1 MKRLFTLLG
10 SFGFMIVYSQTT
22 VPPTNITTTENYVFS
37 RTYLEPTA
45 TSDTS
50 TKQVQSVS
58 YFDGLGR
65 PKQSVAI
72 KGSPTGK
79 DIVSHIEYDGFG
91 RQVLNYLPVPQSG
104 TLNGRL
110 VPTPLANATNIYPVG
125 EIIYAEKVLEN
136 SPLDR
141 IQQQYGTG
149 ESWRANS
156 KKTEFF
162 YETNGTE
169 VKKFVTTFNYTTFKS
184 TLPTNTNYAA
194 ETLYKNRIKDE
205 DGNETIEYKNGEGQ
219 TILVRKVISTTENA
233 DTYYVYNDYNQLAF
247 VIPPLAAAKTTLSTT
262 DLDNLCYQYRYDGRN
277 RLVEK
282 KLPGKG
288 WEEMVYDRQDR
299 LVATQ
304 DALLKL
310 ANQWLFTKY
319 DQFGRVVYTGIHVDS
334 TGRAALQSS
343 LETNTSNPQNNENRK
358 SSPTT
363 YSGMGFYYTNTAFPV
378 ITISSKLLSVNY
390 YDSYPVGTPP
400 FNNILGQTPS
410 PTLLISTYT
419 THGNSIRSTK
429 GLPTASF
436 VNNLE
441 ANGWTKNY
449 TFYDLKARPI
459 GTYSF
464 NYLGG
469 YTKTE
474 SLLDFAG
481 VPQKTFTYH
490 KRLSADTEIK
500 IKERFEYNQYT
511 TALVKH
517 YHEVVGKSPEVL
529 LTENTYNEIGQLTNK
544 KVGNNI
550 QSIDYAYNIRGWLA
564 GVNNPKTLNGKLF
577 GFTIN
582 YQSPLEITN
591 VSPYSLNT
599 GLTVEKKF
607 NGNISEVTWA
617 SGDTANPILEK
628 YGYVYDKLNRLLA
641 GFYYTG
647 NQHTYNSENY
657 EILNYDKNGNIS
669 NLKRSSFFS
678 GTSSNLIDNLAYTY
692 KDGNGNSNQLSLLQ
706 DNANNP
712 SGYEGGG
719 NPISYD
725 LNGNMTNM
733 LDKGISA
740 IDYNFLNLPIQMSI
754 QEGGITDINIKTIY
768 RADGTKLR
776 KTNTTN
782 TTGIIGVATI
792 VSITDYL
799 DGFQY
804 LDNTKSGNLSE
815 AAFADLEINMSM
827 EREAF
832 SRESIARPI
841 PGVPAANKFV
851 LQFVPTSEGF
861 YDFKENRYIY
871 QYKDHLGNTRLS
883 YAWNTTTSSID
894 VLDKNDYYPFGMNH
908 LDANAGSFIG
918 EGSYKNYKYNGKELQ
933 ETGMY
938 DYGAR
943 MYMPDIGRWGVVDP
957 LAEKYNSF
965 SPYNYCVNNPIL
977 YVDPDG
983 RDGVVTGTG
992 TKDDPYV
999 VTGNYY
1005 YSGLSKDQVKG
1016 LNGSISDY
1024 NNKGNS
1030 REIKTG
1036 DGKIFVKFN
1045 LSAIESKDNDS
1056 AIASAKGDVA
1066 EGADG
1071 NNVRW
1076 GNVVTSDAL
1085 GGAALADADRMTI
1098 RSDND
1103 KVNANSI
1110 NGVNAVDVFRSNFN
1124 HEIGHNL
1131 GGVHGDPGG
1140 MMNPTETFTDTTQQI
1155 TSGGSGSNRSFN
1167 RATVTNDAVR
1177 AIMGRVG
1184 QTTQVTTAK
1193 GNVRPSSYGIVNSI
1207 YLNAKENSRVDQTGS
1222 NGKISRK

>member
-10 SFGFMIVYSQTT
+10 SIGFVIAYSQNIT

-45 TSDTS
+45 TSNTS

-65 PKQSVAI
+65 PKQSIAI
-72 KGSPTGK
+72 KATTSGK
-79 DIVSHIEYDGFG
+79 DLVTTIPYDGFG
-91 RQVLNYLPVPQSG
+91 RQIDSWLPASMS
-104 TLNGRL
+104 TLNGGIQSG
-110 VPTPLANATNIYPVG
+110 VESAVSTTHNNDPNPFSH
-125 EIIYAEKVLEN
+125 KDLEN

-141 IQQQYGTG
+141 INAQINPGTD
-149 ESWRANS
+149 WAN
-156 KKTEFF
+156 KPVTFG
-162 YETNGTE
+162 YETNIGTE
-169 VKKFVTTFNYTTFKS
+169 VKRYTNSTSWSNGATLSSLSQTANYGA
-184 TLPTNTNYAA
+184 NQ
-194 ETLYKNRIKDE
+194 LYKNTVTDE
-205 DGNETIEYKNGEGQ
+205 DGNLSIEYKNGEGQ
-219 TILVRKVISTTENA
+219 TILVRKNDGNTDV

-247 VIPPLAAAKTTLSTT
+247 VIPPLAAAKTTLSIP

-288 WEEMVYDRQDR
+288 WEYMIYDKQDR

-304 DALLKL
+304 DALLKS

-319 DQFGRVVYTGIHVDS
+319 DQFGRVVYTGMYVNPS
-334 TGRAALQSS
+334 QRAALQNS
-343 LETNTSNPQNNENRK
+343 LDANSNPQNNEIRATT
-358 SSPTT
+358 PTT
-363 YSGMGFYYTNTAFPV
+363 YSGIALYYTNTAFPV
-378 ITISSKLLSVNY
+378 ITASSKLLSVNY
-390 YDSYPVGTPP
+390 YDSYPTGTPP
-400 FNNILGQTPS
+400 FNNILGQSPS
-410 PTLLISTYT
+410 PTLLTSTYT
-419 THGNSIRSTK
+419 TYGNSVRSTK

-436 VNNLE
+436 VNNID

-449 TFYDLKARPI
+449 TFYDIKARPI

-490 KRLSADTEIK
+490 KRLSVDAEIK

-511 TALVKH
+511 NALVKH

-550 QSIDYAYNIRGWLA
+550 QSIDYAYNIRGWLT
-564 GVNNPKTLNGKLF
+564 GVNNPKILNGKLF

-591 VSPYSLNT
+591 TSPYSSNT

-617 SGDTANPILEK
+617 SGDTPTPLLKK

-647 NQHTYNSENY
+647 SQYTYNSENF

-669 NLKRSSFFS
+669 DLKRTSFF
-678 GTSSNLIDNLAYTY
+678 GNTTSNLIDDLSYNYQN
-692 KDGNGNSNQLSLLQ
+692 GNGNSNRLISIT
-706 DNANNP
+706 DIPNA

-719 NPISYD
+719 GTISYD
-725 LNGNMTNM
+725 DNGNMIDM
-733 LDKGISA
+733 PDKGISA
-740 IDYNFLNLPIQMSI
+740 IAYNFLNLPNQMNI
-754 QEGGITDINIKTIY
+754 QEGGISDITINTIY

-776 KTNTTN
+776 KTNTTI
-782 TTGIIGVATI
+782 TTGVAGNATI
-792 VSITDYL
+792 VSKTDYV

-804 LDNTKSGNLSE
+804 LENTKSGNLNE
-815 AAFADLEINMSM
+815 AAFADLEISMSM

-832 SRESIARPI
+832 SREAIAKPV
-841 PGVPAANKFV
+841 PGVPAGNNFI

-861 YDFKENRYIY
+861 YDFKENKYIY

-883 YAWNTTTSSID
+883 YAWNTTTNSID

-908 LDANAGSFIG
+908 LDSNAGSFVG
-918 EGSYKNYKYNGKELQ
+918 ESSYKNYKYNGKELQ

-943 MYMPDIGRWGVVDP
+943 MYMPDIGRFGAQDA
-957 LAEKYNSF
+957 LGEMYYSY
-965 SPYNYCVNNPIL
+965 SPYGYVANNPIKFIDPTGMWIDIKDGDNTYRYNDGKL
-977 YVDPDG
+977 YTQNAETKKWDVEAS
-983 RDGVVTGTG
+983 VTGDSYAGQILSSLTSITGGDKDSFGSTFLGLFSNDKINTTIQSSTG
-992 TKDDPYV
+992 TNFEGQNGAYTDGSGIVTAFNQEVKPYTSMSGERSQQTQNPFY
-999 VTGNYY
+999 VT
-1005 YSGLSKDQVKG
+1005 L
-1016 LNGSISDY
+1016 
-1024 NNKGNS
+1024 
-1030 REIKTG
+1030 
-1036 DGKIFVKFN
+1036 F
-1045 LSAIESKDNDS
+1045 
-1056 AIASAKGDVA
+1056 
-1066 EGADG
+1066 
-1071 NNVRW
+1071 
-1076 GNVVTSDAL
+1076 
-1085 GGAALADADRMTI
+1085 
-1098 RSDND
+1098 
-1103 KVNANSI
+1103 
-1110 NGVNAVDVFRSNFN
+1110 
-1124 HEIGHNL
+1124 HEIGHSFLNQTSSRSELGKSWVDGVRNGLPKDISQAEIAASYMENL
-1131 GGVHGDPGG
+1131 LRSEQGLPIRTSYSPDAQSASTLVDAKSIKWQPTIRSTGPGNSKINLNTRVFT
-1140 MMNPTETFTDTTQQI
+1140 MPNSVQVIYNKIMN
-1155 TSGGSGSNRSFN
+1155 S
-1167 RATVTNDAVR
+1167 
-1177 AIMGRVG
+1177 
-1184 QTTQVTTAK
+1184 K
-1193 GNVRPSSYGIVNSI
+1193 
-1207 YLNAKENSRVDQTGS
+1207 K
-1222 NGKISRK
+1222 

>member
-10 SFGFMIVYSQTT
+10 SIGFVITYSQNIT
-22 VPPTNITTTENYVFS
+22 VPPPSITNTENYVFS

-45 TSDTS
+45 ISNTS

-72 KGSPTGK
+72 KASPTGK

-91 RQVLNYLPVPQSG
+91 RQVLDYLPVPQSG
-104 TLNGRL
+104 TLNGGL

-125 EIIYAEKVLEN
+125 EIIYSEKILEN

-141 IQQQYGTG
+141 VQQQYGTG

-156 KKTEFF
+156 KKSEFF

-169 VKKFVTTFNYTTFKS
+169 VKKYVTTFNYTTFKS

-194 ETLYKNRIKDE
+194 GTLYKNRIKDE

-219 TILVRKVISTTENA
+219 TILVRKVLSAAENA

-288 WEEMVYDRQDR
+288 WEYMVYDKQDR
-299 LVATQ
+299 LVMTQ
-304 DALLKL
+304 DALLKSS
-310 ANQWLFTKY
+310 NQWLFTKY
-319 DQFGRVVYTGIHVDS
+319 DQFGRVVYTGMHVDS
-334 TGRAALQSS
+334 TERAALQSS
-343 LETNTSNPQNNENRK
+343 LDANNINLQNNEIRGTT
-358 SSPTT
+358 PTT
-363 YSGMGFYYTNTAFPV
+363 YSGLAVYYTNTAFPV
-378 ITISSKLLSVNY
+378 ITTSSKLLSINY

-400 FNNILGQTPS
+400 FNNILAETLA
-410 PTLLISTYT
+410 PTLLTATYT
-419 THGNSIRSTK
+419 TYGNSVRSTK

-436 VNNLE
+436 VNNIE

-449 TFYDLKARPI
+449 TFYDIKARPI

-481 VPQKTFTYH
+481 VAQKTFTYH
-490 KRLSADTEIK
+490 KRLNADAEIK

-511 TALVKH
+511 NALVKH

-550 QSIDYAYNIRGWLA
+550 QSIDYAYNIRGWLT
-564 GVNNPKTLNGKLF
+564 GVNNPKILNGKLF

-591 VSPYSLNT
+591 ISPYSSNT

-617 SGDTANPILEK
+617 SGDTANPILKK

-647 NQHTYNSENY
+647 NQYTYNSENY

-678 GTSSNLIDNLAYTY
+678 GTSSNLIDNLAYNY
-692 KDGNGNSNQLSLLQ
+692 QDGNGNSNRLSLLQ

-719 NPISYD
+719 GTISYD
-725 LNGNMTNM
+725 DNGNMIDM
-733 LDKGISA
+733 PDKGISA
-740 IDYNFLNLPIQMSI
+740 IAYNFLNLPNQMNI
-754 QEGGITDINIKTIY
+754 QEGGISDITINTIY

-776 KTNTTN
+776 KTNTTI
-782 TTGIIGVATI
+782 TTGVAGNATI
-792 VSITDYL
+792 VSKTDYV

-804 LDNTKSGNLSE
+804 LENTKSGNLNE
-815 AAFADLEINMSM
+815 AAFADLEISMSM

-832 SRESIARPI
+832 SREAIAKPL
-841 PGVPAANKFV
+841 PGGPAGNNFI

-861 YDFKENRYIY
+861 YDFKENKYIY

-883 YAWNTTTSSID
+883 YAWNTTINSID

-908 LDANAGSFIG
+908 LDSNAGSFVG
-918 EGSYKNYKYNGKELQ
+918 ESSYKNYKYQGQELQ
-933 ETGMY
+933 ETGFY
-938 DYGAR
+938 SFKWR
-943 MYMPDIGRWGVVDP
+943 NYMPDVGRFFNIDP
-957 LAEKYNSF
+957 LAESFPYNSTYAF
-965 SPYNYCVNNPIL
+965 AENRVI
-977 YVDPDG
+977 DG
-983 RDGVVTGTG
+983 RELEGLEWVSTKNDQGVTTNRQLTVSITNSS
-992 TKDDPYV
+992 TKLNDKQFNKLV
-999 VTGNYY
+999 ESVKTNF
-1005 YSGLSKDQVKG
+1005 SKT
-1016 LNGSISDY
+1016 Y
-1024 NNKGNS
+1024 
-1030 REIKTG
+1030 
-1036 DGKIFVKFN
+1036 
-1045 LSAIESKDNDS
+1045 
-1056 AIASAKGDVA
+1056 
-1066 EGADG
+1066 GADG
-1071 NNVRW
+1071 ATASLVISDK
-1076 GNVVTSDAL
+1076 GTIKVDVVDKKGTIVT
-1085 GGAALADADRMTI
+1085 DADGNEALRFTGGVAGSLDDTQNNKFEVTASVDGDKRSSSDMT
-1098 RSDND
+1098 RS
-1103 KVNANSI
+1103 
-1110 NGVNAVDVFRSNFN
+1110 FN
-1124 HEIGHNL
+1124 HEAGHTAGL
-1131 GGVHGDPGG
+1131 RHPFDPKQEVADVKQGAPGVK
-1140 MMNPTETFTDTTQQI
+1140 
-1155 TSGGSGSNRSFN
+1155 TS
-1167 RATVTNDAVR
+1167 TVTSNLMNSDANK
-1177 AIMGRVG
+1177 INPSSSG
-1184 QTTQVTTAK
+1184 TTVTTSQFK
-1193 GNVRPSSYGIVNSI
+1193 RMDEQIQSQQP
-1207 YLNAKENSRVDQTGS
+1207 K
-1222 NGKISRK
+1222 